1 MTGSDNILLLLQ
13 LLVRR
18 VTADHHHWG
27 GQWASPL
34 DLRALHQSFLGI
46 VVVDEFNAL
55 KQAECQTADAN

>member
-18 VTADHHHWG
+18 VTADHHHGG
-27 GQWASPL
+27 GQWACPL

-55 KQAECQTADAN
+55 K